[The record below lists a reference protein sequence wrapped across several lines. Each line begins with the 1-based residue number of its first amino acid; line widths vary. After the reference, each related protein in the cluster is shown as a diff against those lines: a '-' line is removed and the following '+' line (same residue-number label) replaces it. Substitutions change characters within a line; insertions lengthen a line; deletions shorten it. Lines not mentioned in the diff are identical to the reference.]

1 MCDCN
6 NNIDLEIIKIYIL
19 MYEYKKTVRGEG
31 MTGVILVGKKDING
45 FDFRVEDI
53 SQEMLAYGYEE
64 LGLTEYIEKT
74 TKDEQKTT
82 GSKKK
87 ESSNKS
93 TTTED

>member
-1 MCDCN
+1 VCDCDN
-6 NNIDLEIIKIYIL
+6 KNIDLQTIKIYLL
-19 MYEYKKTVRGEG
+19 MYEYKKTVKGEG
-31 MTGVILVGKKDING
+31 TTGIVLVGKKD

-74 TKDEQKTT
+74 TKNEQKTT

-87 ESSNKS
+87 KSSKKS
-93 TTTED
+93 VSTKD